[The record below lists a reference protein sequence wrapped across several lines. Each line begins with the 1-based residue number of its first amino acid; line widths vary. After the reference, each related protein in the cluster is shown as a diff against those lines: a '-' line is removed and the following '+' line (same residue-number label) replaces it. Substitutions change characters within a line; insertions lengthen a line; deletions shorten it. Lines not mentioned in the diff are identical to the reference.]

1 MLHLSFLI
9 LKRQPKRE
17 SKGYFI
23 WAVIGLM
30 ALFSIFYSLLDCLCL
45 HTVEELLN
53 NFSKSYPNLTLIIQ
67 SQEKF

>member
-30 ALFSIFYSLLDCLCL
+30 AFIIFYSLLDCLSL
-45 HTVEELLN
+45 HTVKELLN